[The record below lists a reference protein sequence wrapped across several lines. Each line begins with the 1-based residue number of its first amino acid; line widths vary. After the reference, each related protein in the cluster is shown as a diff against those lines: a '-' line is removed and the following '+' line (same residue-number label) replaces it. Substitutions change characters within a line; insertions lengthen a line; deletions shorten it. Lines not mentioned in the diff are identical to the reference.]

1 DRDGEVDLTK
11 LVIADFDLAAE
22 NAKENYKASSAY
34 HVGRQLKILLDFLR
48 QLKIV
53 ALPEWKN
60 PIKKPADTSIVLDEE
75 SEEHRESKL
84 PDEDAIFAL
93 ADIFSR
99 KDSELSDRDIFVTSA
114 VSLLLAAPERAS
126 ELFFLK
132 HNRSEERRVGKE
144 CT

>member
-1 DRDGEVDLTK
+1 
-11 LVIADFDLAAE
+11 
-22 NAKENYKASSAY
+22 
-34 HVGRQLKILLDFLR
+34 
-48 QLKIV
+48 
-53 ALPEWKN
+53 
-60 PIKKPADTSIVLDEE
+60 VLDEE
-75 SEEHRESKL
+75 SEEHRASKL

-132 HNRSEERRVGKE
+132 HNCIHEEEVQTLSKSSLGLTADGSNIEKVLGIRWYAQKIMGMTLNTFKCHDPNGK
-144 CT
+144 TGY